1 MCHSGQPS
9 AGYGYSG
16 GSSGGR
22 SGGGG
27 GGSGGGFG
35 GGSHEGAL
43 EEEGMMMVDHIE
55 VMIKVT
61 EVE

>member
-1 MCHSGQPS
+1 MCHSGQPW
-9 AGYGYSG
+9 AGYGYRG

-27 GGSGGGFG
+27 GDSGGGFG
-35 GGSHEGAL
+35 GGSHRGAL
-43 EEEGMMMVDHIE
+43 EEEGMMMVDHTE
-55 VMIKVT
+55 VMIR